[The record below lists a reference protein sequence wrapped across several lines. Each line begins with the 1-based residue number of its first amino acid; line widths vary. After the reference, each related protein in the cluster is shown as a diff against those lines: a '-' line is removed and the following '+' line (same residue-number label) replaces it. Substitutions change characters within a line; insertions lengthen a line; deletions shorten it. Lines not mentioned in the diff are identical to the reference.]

1 MIWLKT
7 RGRCA
12 AAIAIGFLML
22 CSGMAASCITS
33 PCLDNARRLY
43 PAVVKIV
50 AGDQMG
56 SGVMVH
62 KSGYVLTSRHVVGA
76 EKTAVVTLSNGVDY
90 TGSVLDTDQ
99 EKDLALIRITGGK
112 GEFACANL
120 GSSAESDGLQTGDA
134 VVIAG
139 YPAYA
144 DSTSPVVTEGILCA
158 FPTIESVRF
167 IQASAQVYPGSS
179 GGPMINCFGEVIG
192 VVNGRYTNIEAG
204 CNTFAT
210 AVDEAAGLMLLV
222 YGSGSAAG
230 RPAGAPNARQ
240 SMSPRTCANVGCTAP
255 AFTLSELGGRQV
267 SIDSFKGRKVL
278 LVFSGTSCPGCSQ
291 IMQCIG
297 QVYDTWPR
305 EQLEVLVI
313 VSGEN
318 DGEVRQWA
326 AANGAKCKILLD
338 SDGQAAG
345 LYKPAG
351 LPAAYFINRY
361 GVIKVKRA
369 GPWDN
374 CAAGIDALLRL
385 Y

>member
-1 MIWLKT
+1 VSGST
-7 RGRCA
+7 A
-12 AAIAIGFLML
+12 TAIVIGLLFF
-22 CSGMAASCITS
+22 CSFMAASCHTS

-56 SGVMVH
+56 SGVVVH

-76 EKTAVVTLSNGVDY
+76 EKMAVVTLSNGVEY
-90 TGSVLDTDQ
+90 AGSVLDTDR
-99 EKDLALIRITGGK
+99 EKDLAIISITGGK

-120 GSSAESDGLQTGDA
+120 GSSLESDGLQTGDA
-134 VVIAG
+134 VAIAG

-158 FPTIESVRF
+158 FPTIEAVHF

-222 YGSGSAAG
+222 NGYGSAAG
-230 RPAGAPNARQ
+230 SPAGAPTVRQ
-240 SMSPRTCANVGCTAP
+240 PMPPPTCSSVGCTAP
-255 AFTLSELGGRQV
+255 AFTLSELDGGQV
-267 SIDSFKGRKVL
+267 SPGSFKGRKVL
-278 LVFSGTSCPGCSQ
+278 LVFTGTSCPGCSQ
-291 IMQCIG
+291 IMRCIG

-305 EQLEVLVI
+305 DQLEVLVV
-313 VSGEN
+313 VSGES
-318 DGEVRQWA
+318 DGVIRGWA
-326 AANGAKCKILLD
+326 AANGVKCKVLSD
-338 SDGQAAG
+338 STGQVAD

-351 LPAAYFINRY
+351 LPASYFINRY